1 VKRCRGSTHPLEAS
15 RDREVVALIEGK
27 AWATAAL
34 GRRLTKKEL
43 KEFAEELS
51 NSKKEDLELGL

>member
-1 VKRCRGSTHPLEAS
+1 
-15 RDREVVALIEGK
+15 VVALIEGK

-51 NSKKEDLELGL
+51 STRGCSGKMANFGTSL